1 MGYGRRNLNR
11 RCTMKTFYRT
21 ICAAAFSAM
30 LIACSTDENY
40 TNTDGL
46 SSLIRVA
53 EFPAYG
59 AGTKAVG
66 TADEGKHSW
75 DRGDVILLEIGDQ
88 KAGIAYQGS
97 GMWEFTAAV
106 TLSGSATV
114 TAYYAPDYEWSGDAF
129 ALKDGESAGLDEFL
143 TYSYEDSDLSDG
155 IDIVFSGSREYSRLR
170 VASVPGAS
178 VSLSGAFIPV
188 NAEAAIGQ
196 TAVSTVTDAN
206 GNAFFYGTWEDQAN
220 LKFTVGSSDFDKIL
234 SASVGNKSYV
244 LRAGGYS
251 YDEGTATY
259 HIADAEGLAAFSA
272 AIAGNPDVNAELFD
286 DITLAAGEESA
297 AWTTIASDYAGTFDG
312 RGFSIKGLDAPFAAS
327 ISGTVQNVKFTG
339 VNIAADGT
347 ENCGA
352 VTKYL
357 TGSIL
362 NTAVTGTITALNDAT
377 ETDTGLGGYVGQA
390 AGSAKIDNCYAN
402 INIITRTNF
411 ATGGLVGVIKDAE
424 AINISKST
432 VEGEITNETTTTRV
446 GGILGRKQNVSSNFN
461 NTIEDCLVSARI
473 DISGNA
479 AYVGGIMGSIGGTRG
494 VSINRCAFT
503 GTVMAGRYVGG
514 IYGSGEFATDCYVHG
529 TVRSLNETTPYPA
542 AGIAGYAQRDLT
554 RCVVD
559 GGTVKGH
566 DSNSNHIS
574 GIATYGAGTVNIN
587 NCAVIG
593 PKFSAGGFAI
603 YGPAENES
611 VACSG
616 NKYWDI
622 SYEDGAAY
630 APAGNTQD
638 GEAFA
643 SAPVQAD
650 FEAMGYDFTTV
661 WKWNTRNG
669 APELRNVG
677 CSDDVVA
684 VEEVAE

>member
-1 MGYGRRNLNR
+1 
-11 RCTMKTFYRT
+11 MKIFYR
-21 ICAAAFSAM
+21 ILSAAAFSAM
-30 LIACSTDENY
+30 FMACSIDEPY
-40 TNTDGL
+40 TNENGQ

-75 DRGDVILLEIGDQ
+75 DRNDVILLAIGDQ
-88 KAGIAYQGS
+88 KTGISYQGS

-106 TLSGSATV
+106 NLSGSAEV
-114 TAYYAPDYEWSGDAF
+114 TAYYAPDYEWSGDAL
-129 ALKDGESAGLDEFL
+129 ALKEGASAGLDEFL
-143 TYSYEDSDLSDG
+143 TYTYDDTDLSDG
-155 IDIVFSGSREYSRLR
+155 IDIVFSGDRSYSRLR

-188 NAEAAIGQ
+188 NAETAIGQ
-196 TAVSTVTDAN
+196 TTVSTVTDAN

-234 SASVGNKSYV
+234 SASVGNRSYV

-251 YDEGTATY
+251 YDAESDTY
-259 HIADAEGLAAFSA
+259 RIADATGLAAFA
-272 AIAGNPDVNAELFD
+272 GAIAENPDVKAEIYD
-286 DITLAAGEESA
+286 DITLTAGEGTG
-297 AWTTIASDYAGTFDG
+297 AWTTIAADYAGIFDG
-312 RGFSIKGLDAPFAAS
+312 RGFKIKGLDAPFAAS
-327 ISGTVQNVKFTG
+327 VSGTVQNVKFTG
-339 VNIAADGT
+339 VNIVADGT

-362 NTAVTGTITALNDAT
+362 NTAVTGTITALNNAT
-377 ETDTGLGGYVGQA
+377 EADTGLGGFVGQA

-411 ATGGLVGVIKDAE
+411 ATGGLVGVIKDAD
-424 AINISKST
+424 AVNISKST
-432 VEGEITNETTTTRV
+432 VEGEITNETTTNRV

-461 NTIEDCLVSARI
+461 NTIADCLVSARI

-494 VSINRCAFT
+494 VSITRCAFT

-514 IYGSGEFATDCYVHG
+514 IYGSGEYATDCYVHG
-529 TVRSLNETTPYPA
+529 TVRSLNETTEYPA

-566 DSNSNHIS
+566 DSNSCHIS
-574 GIATYGAGTVNIN
+574 GIATYGGGTVNIN

-593 PKFSAGGFAI
+593 PEFSADGFAI

-611 VACSG
+611 VVCSG
-616 NKYWDI
+616 NKYWGI
-622 SYEDGAAY
+622 SYTGGTAY
-630 APAGNTQD
+630 VPVGNTQD
-638 GEAFA
+638 GEAFV
-643 SAPVQAD
+643 SAPAQAD

-669 APELRNVG
+669 APELQNVG
-677 CSDDVVA
+677 CSDDVV
-684 VEEVAE
+684 VEEETAA

>member
-1 MGYGRRNLNR
+1 
-11 RCTMKTFYRT
+11 MKTFYR
-21 ICAAAFSAM
+21 ILSAAAFSAM
-30 LIACSTDENY
+30 FMACSIDEPY
-40 TNTDGL
+40 TNENGQ

-53 EFPAYG
+53 EFPVYG
-59 AGTKAVG
+59 ADTKAVG

-75 DRGDVILLEIGDQ
+75 NRNDVILLAIGDQ
-88 KAGIAYQGS
+88 KTGISYQGS

-106 TLSGSATV
+106 NLSGSAGV
-114 TAYYAPDYEWSGDAF
+114 TAYYAPDYEWSGDAL
-129 ALKDGESAGLDEFL
+129 ALKEGASAGLDEFL
-143 TYSYEDSDLSDG
+143 TYTYNDTDLSDG
-155 IDIVFSGSREYSRLR
+155 IDIVFSGDRSYSRLR

-196 TAVSTVTDAN
+196 TPVSTMTDAN
-206 GNAFFYGTWEDQAN
+206 GNAFFYGTWDDQAN
-220 LKFTVGSSDFDKIL
+220 LKFSVGSSDFDKIL

-251 YDEGTATY
+251 YDAESDTY
-259 HIADAEGLAAFSA
+259 RIADAAGLAAFTA
-272 AIAGNPDVNAELFD
+272 AIAGNSEVNAELYD
-286 DITLAAGEESA
+286 DITLTAGEGTA
-297 AWTTIASDYAGTFDG
+297 AWSTIASDYAGTFNG

-327 ISGTVQNVKFTG
+327 VSGTVQNVKFTG

-362 NTAVTGTITALNDAT
+362 NTAVTGTVTALTDAT
-377 ETDTGLGGYVGQA
+377 ETDTGLGGFVGQA

-424 AINISKST
+424 AVNISKST

-514 IYGSGEFATDCYVHG
+514 IYGSGEYATDCYVHG
-529 TVRSLNETTPYPA
+529 TVRSLNETTSNPA

-603 YGPAENES
+603 YGPAENENI
-611 VACSG
+611 ACSG
-616 NKYWDI
+616 NKYWEI
-622 SYEDGAAY
+622 SYEDGTAY
-630 APAGNTQD
+630 VPAGNAQD
-638 GEAFA
+638 GEAFTA
-643 SAPVQAD
+643 EPVQAD

-669 APELRNVG
+669 APELQKVG
-677 CSDDVVA
+677 CTDDVV
-684 VEEVAE
+684 VEEETAA